1 MSAFSQGT
9 LPTFTL
15 SARSIPKNPDTEEI
29 TRQLLLQ
36 FSAKPQPVISS
47 QRDKTNWGIPRGEL
61 PQASGEHP
69 PCFSSGPAPLP
80 QPAPSLSNLHTSR
93 QSTPSHGT
101 RSQPSRK
108 DHWATS
114 RSQTSLRQLAPKV
127 SRPASP
133 RHFSPLGRDPRQQTL
148 GESLSITNDRKNND
162 TANLTLHS
170 ASESSGSSRS
180 IPSVEHNHIRRSG
193 RARAQPANYYA
204 PLRIGSEEPELNTQ
218 EAPTT
223 PTAPNE
229 PRPETQPQKP
239 SHTRA
244 RQHIRD
250 YLCSRE
256 LGGRPID
263 TEMMSD
269 MKPWKSW
276 KGASGDI
283 LALTWSPDGTRFAA
297 GAAAKIDPLN
307 MQYNRRN
314 NLVLGDV
321 KNNRLKEIPDH
332 WIARPNAMNVD
343 DPRLYMS
350 VTDMQ
355 WVGDRLYTASF
366 DKTVKIWDASCS
378 NDISCVQSLMHDSQ
392 VELTTVSPFD
402 SNILAT
408 GTDAIT
414 VWDTRD
420 AENPTSTILPIDRPN
435 AKFASTALAW
445 GVTPATKTF
454 LAGGMSE
461 PGDEPNYKGHLGLWR
476 AREDCFEAIKVSSY
490 SQSIHDLKWHSS
502 LPHYVTAS
510 PEDPHN
516 ARIKGIGTR
525 TKSIVR
531 VFSIEAS
538 MRVPCIMEFSCPAL
552 DVNQVTFCPSDNRY
566 LTASCTNG
574 ATYVWDH
581 RKGDRI
587 LHELWHGD
595 PINPI
600 AHDSSREAVDV
611 GVRVALW
618 GSSAGQFY
626 TGASDGVLKRWDIRR
641 SSEDALLQNLQ
652 TFQDEIMCASFSPD
666 QSHLLV
672 GDSGGAVHVLSSGP
686 CADPE
691 ITEFCFEHASGPLAG
706 QPDAPQE
713 TVRSATDNEDH
724 DDTSRSGVNGASYS
738 PSSRPERK
746 RKREEHP
753 DEVDDRD
760 QTPKPLTTLDWLANR
775 SPHWLKKITPPR
787 PDDSL
792 EEEHT
797 RIKTELCESEGCD
810 GEGPAAQE
818 EDASRGKVRRKEKRL
833 RKTLP
838 IIWNLEGVDLTI
850 DSDSESSNCF
860 DLEQLFESLEE
871 DNWFPDSGNIDP
883 NIVAES
889 V

>member
-15 SARSIPKNPDTEEI
+15 SARSIPKNPDIEEI
-29 TRQLLLQ
+29 TRQLLMQ
-36 FSAKPQPVISS
+36 FSAKPQPVIRS
-47 QRDKTNWGIPRGEL
+47 QRDKRNWGIPRSEL
-61 PQASGEHP
+61 PQASGEAP
-69 PCFSSGPAPLP
+69 PCFSSDPAPLP
-80 QPAPSLSNLHTSR
+80 QPAPSLSNPPTSC
-93 QSTPSHGT
+93 QSTPSHG
-101 RSQPSRK
+101 SKPQSSRK
-108 DHWATS
+108 DNRATS
-114 RSQTSLRQLAPKV
+114 RAQTSPPQVVPKV

-133 RHFSPLGRDPRQQTL
+133 RILSPPGRGPRQQSF
-148 GESLSITNDRKNND
+148 GESFPITNGRKSD
-162 TANLTLHS
+162 GTTNLRLHP
-170 ASESSGSSRS
+170 ASDSSGSSRS
-180 IPSVEHNHIRRSG
+180 IPSLEHNHIRRSG
-193 RARAQPANYYA
+193 RARAQPVNYYA
-204 PLRIGSEEPELNTQ
+204 PVRLGSEEPEPNTQ
-218 EAPTT
+218 EAPTA
-223 PTAPNE
+223 PTIE

-239 SHTRA
+239 SCTRP

-263 TEMMSD
+263 TERMSD
-269 MKPWKSW
+269 IKPWKSW

-307 MQYNRRN
+307 MQYNRPN

-321 KNNRLKEIPDH
+321 TNNRLKEIPDH

-378 NDISCVQSLMHDSQ
+378 NNISCVQSLVHDSQ
-392 VELTTVSPFD
+392 VELTTISPFN

-408 GTDAIT
+408 GTDVIT

-420 AENPTSTILPIDRPN
+420 VENPTSTILPIDRPN
-435 AKFASTALAW
+435 VKFASTALAW
-445 GVTPATKTF
+445 GVTPVTKAF

-476 AREDCFEAIKVSSY
+476 AREDCFEAIKLSSY
-490 SQSIHDLKWHSS
+490 SQNIHDLKWHSS

-510 PEDPHN
+510 PEDPHG
-516 ARIKGIGTR
+516 ARSKGIGTG

-531 VFSIEAS
+531 VFSIERATS
-538 MRVPCIMEFSCPAL
+538 IMEFSCPAL
-552 DVNQVTFCPSDNRY
+552 DVNQVTFCPTDGRY

-600 AHDSSREAVDV
+600 AHDRSRETVDV

-618 GSSAGQFY
+618 GSSAGRFY
-626 TGASDGVLKRWDIRR
+626 TGASDGVLKCWDIRR
-641 SSEDALLQNLQ
+641 SSEDALLRNLQ

-691 ITEFCFEHASGPLAG
+691 ITEFCFEHASVPLAD
-706 QPDAPQE
+706 QPGECQE
-713 TVRSATDNEDH
+713 TVRPATENE
-724 DDTSRSGVNGASYS
+724 DDTSRSRVNGASYS
-738 PSSRPERK
+738 PSSRPEGK
-746 RKREEHP
+746 RKREEHA
-753 DEVDDRD
+753 DEVVGSDRM
-760 QTPKPLTTLDWLANR
+760 PKSPTILDSLEEILPSR
-775 SPHWLKKITPPR
+775 VR
-787 PDDSL
+787 GSL

-797 RIKTELCESEGCD
+797 EIKTELRESGYCD
-810 GEGPAAQE
+810 SKGPAAQE
-818 EDASRGKVRRKEKRL
+818 EDESQRKVRRRKKRL
-833 RKTLP
+833 RKTMP
-838 IIWNLEGVDLTI
+838 IIWNLEDVDLTI
-850 DSDSESSNCF
+850 DSDLESSDRF
-860 DLEQLFESLEE
+860 DLEQLLKSLEE
-871 DNWFPDSGNIDP
+871 DNWFPDSGNLDP
-883 NIVAES
+883 NIVVES